1 MDARASNSAGPSPNT
16 ASVRHA
22 GPVVGLRIVLVI
34 LAGTASWPG
43 FAATNAIVADLITE
57 ERRESAY
64 AAMRVAPTSAL
75 SPGPAR
81 WPLLIGTH
89 WPRPLRRRRACRSR
103 LGSRRARLTPAQPP
117 FDGGVAG
124 QAEIDAARAFRAILG
139 DRASFSHRCGKVA
152 RCGRSCPPKA
162 RGRLAD
168 QAAAEADG
176 YCMRS

>member
-22 GPVVGLRIVLVI
+22 GPVVGHRIVLVI

-89 WPRPLRRRRACRSR
+89 WPRLFAAVALVGLASAAVALASLPRNRPSMGAS
-103 LGSRRARLTPAQPP
+103 PP
-117 FDGGVAG
+117 G
-124 QAEIDAARAFRAILG
+124 
-139 DRASFSHRCGKVA
+139 
-152 RCGRSCPPKA
+152 
-162 RGRLAD
+162 
-168 QAAAEADG
+168 
-176 YCMRS
+176 

>member
-22 GPVVGLRIVLVI
+22 GPVVGHRIVLVI

-89 WPRPLRRRRACRSR
+89 WPRLFAAVALVGLASAAVALASLPRNRPSMGASPARLRSTPQGHFARSWATVPPFPTGVERSRDAAARALRRR
-103 LGSRRARLTPAQPP
+103 G
-117 FDGGVAG
+117 AG
-124 QAEIDAARAFRAILG
+124 
-139 DRASFSHRCGKVA
+139 
-152 RCGRSCPPKA
+152 
-162 RGRLAD
+162 
-168 QAAAEADG
+168 
-176 YCMRS
+176 